1 MRSDGSRAET
11 MMRWRAKREAVS
23 VSREITISNELGMHA
38 RPAAEFARKAGSF
51 RSEIALLKDGH
62 RFSATSV
69 IDILRA
75 NLERGAKA
83 TLEAHGPDA
92 PDAVESL
99 ARLLGQ
105 LQD

>member
-1 MRSDGSRAET
+1 
-11 MMRWRAKREAVS
+11 MMRWRARRDPVS

-51 RSEIALLKDGH
+51 RSDITLVKDGN

-83 TLEAHGPDA
+83 TLEAHGTDA
-92 PDAVESL
+92 PDAVEAL
-99 ARLLGQ
+99 AHLLGE
-105 LQD
+105 LHD

>member
-1 MRSDGSRAET
+1 ML
-11 MMRWRAKREAVS
+11 RWRTKREPVT

-51 RSEIALLKDGH
+51 RSDIMLVKDEQ

-83 TLEAHGPDA
+83 TLEAHGTDA
-92 PDAVESL
+92 PEAIEAL
-99 ARLLGQ
+99 ARLLGEMR
-105 LQD
+105 D